1 MVAVVA
7 GGVLEAALA
16 REVSERLVL
25 VESLAVELAKVA
37 ALAEVLGA
45 DRGIASGWHGGVP
58 VTFTRWA
65 NHKAHL
71 FHRED

>member
-16 REVSERLVL
+16 REVPVRLVL
-25 VESLAVELAKVA
+25 VEGLAVELAKVA
-37 ALAEVLGA
+37 ALAEVLGV
-45 DRGIASGWHGGVP
+45 DRRVASGWHGGGP

-65 NHKAHL
+65 NHEAHL
-71 FHRED
+71 FHREG